1 MLKTFQTCETAS
13 TFRFPKPLKC
23 SVPWSELQSW
33 SPWWWFLLKLICHK
47 VILQIYYLQISGR
60 KPSISAFNIIS
71 VHPLFVG
78 PTVSKR
84 SRKPVKFCPILSS
97 PFTTL
102 KLSRLSHVVIPQII
116 TMHYHYTYQWEN
128 DIQLDYLSSTGPT
141 VSLFSII

>member
-13 TFRFPKPLKC
+13 IFRFPKPLKC

-60 KPSISAFNIIS
+60 KQSISAFNIIS

-78 PTVSKR
+78 PTFSKR
-84 SRKPVKFCPILSS
+84 SWKPVKIVPFYLPFSPPWSCPFCWY
-97 PFTTL
+97 F
-102 KLSRLSHVVIPQII
+102 RNRWSHVVIPQII
-116 TMHYHYTYQWEN
+116 TMHYHYTY
-128 DIQLDYLSSTGPT
+128 LRLSQFNWSNT
-141 VSLFSII
+141 FAI